1 MVAILTK
8 AFQYNYCTTNLQRQ
22 GDARWRVHRT
32 QGVSIMLEFILP
44 VVVGAALLGGIFTEV
59 VEPTANYVIDQGKA
73 GYEYVQEK
81 LD

>member
-32 QGVSIMLEFILP
+32 QGVSIMIEFLIGFI
-44 VVVGAALLGGIFTEV
+44 VAAGVATAAVDLTTDAYNY
-59 VEPTANYVIDQGKA
+59 VEPKVQQGVD
-73 GYEYVQEK
+73 YVQEK

>member
-1 MVAILTK
+1 VI
-8 AFQYNYCTTNLQRQ
+8 
-22 GDARWRVHRT
+22 
-32 QGVSIMLEFILP
+32 EF
-44 VVVGAALLGGIFTEV
+44 VGAVLVTGILAMGVLTEV

>member
-1 MVAILTK
+1 MIEFFATAVA
-8 AFQYNYCTTNLQRQ
+8 
-22 GDARWRVHRT
+22 
-32 QGVSIMLEFILP
+32 
-44 VVVGAALLGGIFTEV
+44 VGGLALGIFTEV

>member
-1 MVAILTK
+1 
-8 AFQYNYCTTNLQRQ
+8 
-22 GDARWRVHRT
+22 
-32 QGVSIMLEFILP
+32 MLEFLIP

>member
-1 MVAILTK
+1 M
-8 AFQYNYCTTNLQRQ
+8 F
-22 GDARWRVHRT
+22 
-32 QGVSIMLEFILP
+32 EFLIP

-59 VEPTANYVIDQGKA
+59 VEPTANYVIDQSKA